1 MNIQLHPVISDPE
14 KLQHAST
21 ILKAVAHPLR
31 LKVVGYLL
39 ETRELSVNDLC
50 GVLQAEQ
57 SLVSHHLINMRK
69 KGVLACRR
77 EGVNIYYRLQID
89 QMASL
94 LDCIAGCRV

>member
-1 MNIQLHPVISDPE
+1 MSIQLHPVISDPE

-39 ETRELSVNDLC
+39 EKEEMNVNDLC
-50 GVLQAEQ
+50 AVLNAEQ
-57 SLVSHHLINMRK
+57 SLVSHHLINMRT
-69 KGVLACRR
+69 KGVLECRR
-77 EGVNIYYRLQID
+77 EGVNIYYRLKVD
-89 QMASL
+89 QLGSL